1 MAKRFKP
8 RPDGTLNVTL
18 TGAKTQRVAT
28 FRFRTKVRFD
38 RFDKKLHPTFTLPR
52 YIETR

>member
-1 MAKRFKP
+1 
-8 RPDGTLNVTL
+8 
-18 TGAKTQRVAT
+18 VAT